1 MVNVG
6 IVGLGFIG
14 MIHYL
19 AYQKVRGAKVRAI
32 CEKDPKRLAGDWR
45 SIRGNFGP
53 KGQKTDLAGVA
64 QYPEVDELLA
74 DPRIDL
80 IDVCLPNEWHA
91 DVTIR
96 ALKAG
101 KHVLCEKPIATKT
114 ADAERMVRTAR
125 DCGKML
131 MIAHVLPFFPEYQFA
146 YKAVTGG
153 QYGKLKG
160 GFFKRI
166 ISDPLWL
173 PDFYN
178 PDTTGGPMLDLHV
191 HDAHFIRALCG
202 MPERVQAI
210 GSMRGEVAERF
221 ASQFDYGAGGPMMT
235 ATSGVIDQQGRPFTH
250 AFEIYVERATLQ
262 FDMGVPLTVY
272 DEKGKAKQPKL
283 GSGDPV
289 DAFVGELTEAARA
302 VRTGEPSILLAGE
315 LARDALVLCRKQTQS
330 LKQRK
335 AVKV

>member
-19 AYQKVRGAKVRAI
+19 AYQKTRGAKVRAI

-53 KGQKTDLAGVA
+53 KGQKTDLTGVA

-80 IDVCLPNEWHA
+80 VDVCLPNEWHA
-91 DVTIR
+91 DVTTR
-96 ALKAG
+96 ALRAG

-153 QYGKLKG
+153 QYGGLKG

-173 PDFYN
+173 PDYYN

-191 HDAHFIRALCG
+191 HDAHFIRVLCG
-202 MPERVQAI
+202 MPERVQTI
-210 GSMRGEVAERF
+210 GSLRGEVAERF
-221 ASQFDYGAGGPMMT
+221 ASQFDYGPGGPMVT

-250 AFEIYVERATLQ
+250 AFEIYLEKATLQ
-262 FDMGVPLTVY
+262 FDVGVPLTVY
-272 DEKGKAKQPKL
+272 DEKGKSKQPKL
-283 GSGDPV
+283 GSADPV
-289 DAFVGELTEAARA
+289 DAFVPELNETVRA
-302 VRTGEPSILLAGE
+302 VRTGEPSTLLAGE

>member
-19 AYQKVRGAKVRAI
+19 GYQKVRGAKVKAI

-45 SIRGNFGP
+45 TIKGNFGP
-53 KGQKTDLAGVA
+53 QGKKTDLTGVA
-64 QYPEVDELLA
+64 QYPEIDELLA
-74 DPRIDL
+74 DPRIDMVD
-80 IDVCLPNEWHA
+80 ICLTNEWHT

-101 KHVLCEKPIATKT
+101 KHVLCEKPITTKT

-125 DCGKML
+125 DCGKLL

-146 YKAVTGG
+146 YKAVTSGKYGRLRGG
-153 QYGKLKG
+153 S
-160 GFFKRI
+160 FKRI

-173 PDFYN
+173 TDFYN
-178 PDTTGGPMLDLHV
+178 PNTTGGPMYDLHV
-191 HDAHFIRALCG
+191 HDAHFIRLIAG
-202 MPERVQAI
+202 MPEKVQTL
-210 GSMRGEVAERF
+210 GSMRGEVAELF
-221 ASQFDYGAGGPMMT
+221 ASQFDYGPGGPMIT
-235 ATSGVIDQQGRPFTH
+235 ATSGVIDQQGRAFTH
-250 AFEIYVERATLQ
+250 AFEIYMEKATLQ
-262 FDMGVPLTVY
+262 YDMGVPLTMY
-272 DEKGKAKQPKL
+272 DAKGKAVQPKL

-289 DAFVGELTEAARA
+289 DSFTSELTEATRA
-302 VRTGEPSILLAGE
+302 VSSGKPSALLAGD
-315 LARDALVLCRKQTQS
+315 LARDAVVMCQKQTQS

-335 AVKV
+335 PVKV

>member
-19 AYQKVRGAKVRAI
+19 GYKKVRGAKVRAI

-45 SIRGNFGP
+45 TIKGNFGP
-53 KGQKTDLAGVA
+53 KGQKTDLTGVA
-64 QYPEVDELLA
+64 QYPEIDDLLA
-74 DPRIDL
+74 DPRIDMVD
-80 IDVCLPNEWHA
+80 ICLTNEWHTDIA
-91 DVTIR
+91 VR
-96 ALKAG
+96 ALNAG

-114 ADAERMVRTAR
+114 ADAERMVRTAEK
-125 DCGKML
+125 CGKML
-131 MIAHVLPFFPEYQFA
+131 MIAHVLPFFTEYQFA

-153 QYGKLKG
+153 QYGALRG

-173 PDFYN
+173 TDFYN
-178 PDTTGGPMLDLHV
+178 PNTTGGPMLDLHV
-191 HDAHFIRALCG
+191 HDAHFIRLLCG
-202 MPERVQAI
+202 MPQKVQTI
-210 GSMRGEVAERF
+210 GSMRGEVAELF
-221 ASQFDYGAGGPMMT
+221 SSQFDYGADGPMIT

-250 AFEIYVERATLQ
+250 AFEIYLENATLQ
-262 FDMGVPLTVY
+262 YDMGVPLTMY
-272 DEKGKAKQPKL
+272 DAKGKAKQPKL

-289 DAFVGELTEAARA
+289 DSFAAELTEATRA
-302 VRTGEPSILLAGE
+302 VQTGEPSALLAGE
-315 LARDALVLCRKQTQS
+315 FARDALILCQKQTQS

-335 AVKV
+335 PVKL

>member
-6 IVGLGFIG
+6 IIGLGFIG

-45 SIRGNFGP
+45 SIKGNFGP
-53 KGQKTDLAGVA
+53 PGQKTNLTGIA
-64 QYPEVDELLA
+64 QYPEIDELLA
-74 DPRIDL
+74 DPRIDMVD
-80 IDVCLPNEWHA
+80 ICLTNEWHT

-101 KHVLCEKPIATKT
+101 KHVICEKPITTKA
-114 ADAERMVRTAR
+114 ADADRMVRTAR

-146 YKAVTGG
+146 YKAVASG

-173 PDFYN
+173 TDFYN
-178 PDTTGGPMLDLHV
+178 PNTTGGPMYDLHV
-191 HDAHFIRALCG
+191 HDAHFIRAIAG
-202 MPERVQAI
+202 MPEKVLTL
-210 GSMRGEVAERF
+210 GSMRGEVAGLF
-221 ASQFDYGAGGPMMT
+221 TSQFDYGATGPMIT
-235 ATSGVIDQQGRPFTH
+235 ASCGVIDQQGRPFTH
-250 AFEIYVERATLQ
+250 AFEVYLEKATLQ

-272 DEKGKAKQPKL
+272 DEKGKVKQPKL

-289 DAFVGELTEAARA
+289 DGFVGELTEAARA
-302 VRTGEPSILLAGE
+302 VSTGTPSALLAGE
-315 LARDALVLCRKQTQS
+315 LARDAVVMCHKQTQS

-335 AVKV
+335 LVKV

>member
-6 IVGLGFIG
+6 IIGLGFIG

-19 AYQKVRGAKVRAI
+19 GYRKVRGAKVGAI

-45 SIRGNFGP
+45 TIKGNFGP
-53 KGQKTDLAGVA
+53 QGKKTDLKGVA
-64 QYPEVDELLA
+64 QYPEIDELLA
-74 DPRIDL
+74 DPRIDMVD
-80 IDVCLPNEWHA
+80 ICLTNEWHA

-101 KHVLCEKPIATKT
+101 KHVLCEKPITTKT

-125 DCGKML
+125 DCGKLL

-146 YKAVTGG
+146 YKAVTSGK
-153 QYGKLKG
+153 YGRLRG

-173 PDFYN
+173 TDFYN
-178 PDTTGGPMLDLHV
+178 PNTTGGPMYDLHV
-191 HDAHFIRALCG
+191 HDAHFIRLIAG
-202 MPERVQAI
+202 MPEKVQTI
-210 GSMRGEVAERF
+210 GSMRGEVAELF
-221 ASQFDYGAGGPMMT
+221 ASQFDYGPGGPMIT
-235 ATSGVIDQQGRPFTH
+235 ATSGVIDQQGRAFTH
-250 AFEIYVERATLQ
+250 AFEIYMEKATLQ
-262 FDMGVPLTVY
+262 YDMGVPLTMY
-272 DEKGKAKQPKL
+272 DAKGKAVQPKL

-289 DAFVGELTEAARA
+289 DSFAGELTEATRA
-302 VRTGEPSILLAGE
+302 VSSGKPSALLAGD
-315 LARDALVLCRKQTQS
+315 LARDAVVMCQKQTQS

-335 AVKV
+335 PVTV